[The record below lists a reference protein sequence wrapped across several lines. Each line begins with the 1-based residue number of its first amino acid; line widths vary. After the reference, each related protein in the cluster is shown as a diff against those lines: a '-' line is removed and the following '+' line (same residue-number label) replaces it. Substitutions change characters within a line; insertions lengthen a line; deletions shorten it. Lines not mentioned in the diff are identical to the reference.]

1 MARQTKDSKDSK
13 SAIQS
18 LLTEKREV
26 ERWLNR
32 LDMSDKEAP
41 GHVRDKVKSDYG
53 RRLETLLK
61 ELQGYRDEL
70 DAELKTHRTRQKELE
85 RREADASEHLAE
97 AELRHSV
104 GEYDEGK
111 WSSIRSEILESL
123 EGIRADLD
131 DVNQEI
137 EGLDEVLNA
146 MDAPTG
152 DDDEEVA
159 ELDEVPELDEEDTAG
174 KGGKEKKAQDEME
187 FLKSVISGERS
198 AEALAGLNSPKKGGR
213 GTEDRIRLG
222 TEGTRQP
229 KRKEHRP
236 SKGSTKKT
244 VKCAECKTLNL
255 PTEWYCENCGAEL
268 TAL

>member
-1 MARQTKDSKDSK
+1 MARQTKGSKEST
-13 SAIQS
+13 SAIQD
-18 LLTEKREV
+18 LLSEKREV

-32 LDMSDKEAP
+32 LEASEKEAP

-70 DAELKTHRTRQKELE
+70 DAELKTHRGRQEKLQ

-123 EGIRADLD
+123 ESVRADLD
-131 DVNQEI
+131 DVNHEI
-137 EGLDEVLNA
+137 EGLEEVLA
-146 MDAPTG
+146 AIDSPTAG
-152 DDDEEVA
+152 DDEEVT
-159 ELDEVPELDEEDTAG
+159 ELDEIPELDEKETAA
-174 KGGKEKKAQDEME
+174 KGAKKKKQDEME

-198 AEALAGLNSPKKGGR
+198 AEALAGLAPKQNKR
-213 GTEDRIRLG
+213 GTEERIRLG
-222 TEGTRQP
+222 TEGTAQP

-236 SKGSTKKT
+236 SKGSSKKT
-244 VKCAECKTLNL
+244 VKCAECGTLNL

>member
-1 MARQTKDSKDSK
+1 MAKPTKDSK

-18 LLTEKREV
+18 LLSEKREV
-26 ERWLNR
+26 ERWLNK
-32 LDMSDKEAP
+32 LEASDKEAP

-53 RRLETLLK
+53 RRLQTLLE
-61 ELQGYRDEL
+61 ELQGYREEL
-70 DAELKTHRTRQKELE
+70 DAELKTHRNLQKELQG
-85 RREADASEHLAE
+85 READASEHLAE
-97 AELRHSV
+97 AELRHTV
-104 GEYDEGK
+104 GEYDEAK

-137 EGLDEVLNA
+137 EGLDEVLAA
-146 MDAPTG
+146 MDAPAPE
-152 DDDEEVA
+152 DREEVA
-159 ELDEVPELDEEDTAG
+159 ELDEVPELDAEDAGG
-174 KGGKEKKAQDEME
+174 KGGERKKTQDEME

-198 AEALAGLNSPKKGGR
+198 AEALAGLSSPKKGSR
-213 GTEDRIRLG
+213 STEERIRLG
-222 TEGTRQP
+222 TDGTRQP

-236 SKGSTKKT
+236 SKGSAKKT
-244 VKCAECKTLNL
+244 VKCAECGTLNL